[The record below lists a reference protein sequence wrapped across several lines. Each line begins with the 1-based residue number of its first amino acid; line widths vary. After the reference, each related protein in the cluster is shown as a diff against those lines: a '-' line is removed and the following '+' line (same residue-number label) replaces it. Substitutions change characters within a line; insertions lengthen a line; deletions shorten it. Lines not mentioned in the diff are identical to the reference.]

1 MLAGST
7 SDALPG
13 VHVSRNPASRAL
25 PSRSWSADR
34 CVCAYPHAGGTV
46 RINLVCYNTFS
57 FSTSAQALEAPSIDI
72 KKSGDDS
79 SKTQIPGVQM
89 SSRTRNNVVLEVN
102 SILPLPESLE
112 PSEW

>member
-1 MLAGST
+1 MDLASIKLLMLAGST

-72 KKSGDDS
+72 KKRVERMVDRL
-79 SKTQIPGVQM
+79 
-89 SSRTRNNVVLEVN
+89 SRG
-102 SILPLPESLE
+102 
-112 PSEW
+112 